1 LAEGKSYLKPG
12 FVMKRLI
19 GPLALRFGKI
29 PTLTVTGRTSGRP
42 RSLPIGRPVEVNGR
56 RYLVSPR
63 GETHWVRNLR
73 AAGCG
78 SLRSHGVTESFRAVE
93 VEAEER
99 DHAIAAYRAAAGKPV
114 EPAFA
119 KLPDAT
125 DHPTFRLDDA
135 VVVSGPNG

>member
-12 FVMKRLI
+12 FVMKSLI
-19 GPLALRFGKI
+19 GPLAMRSGKI
-29 PTLTVTGRTSGRP
+29 SVLTVAGRTSGRP
-42 RSLPIGRPVEVNGR
+42 RSLPIGKPVEVNGR

-78 SLRSHGVTESFRAVE
+78 SLRAHGVTESFRAVE
-93 VEAEER
+93 VEGEDR
-99 DHAIAAYRAAAGKPV
+99 DRAIAAYRAAAGKPV

-135 VVVSGPNG
+135 NVISAG